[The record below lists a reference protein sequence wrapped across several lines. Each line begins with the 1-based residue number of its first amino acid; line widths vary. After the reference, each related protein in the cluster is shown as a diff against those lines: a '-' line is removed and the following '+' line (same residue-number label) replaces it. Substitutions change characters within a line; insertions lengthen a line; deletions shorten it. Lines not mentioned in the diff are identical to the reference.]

1 MDIENSITNHTEF
14 SGSDD
19 TSDSSAAEQHED
31 SSAAEQ
37 HAAKALSPEDAVR
50 NIVCELLALGHKRP
64 QIIQILLVQYDI
76 SISPST
82 LTCKRQVW
90 GLRQHEIPKPAVSEL
105 SPPIRDSLL
114 SSYSKGL
121 NLQEIQARLTK
132 ETGITVATCTVKRY
146 LSRLDLRLNGDDL
159 ADGKVTLEKV
169 CRAIDHIQKYLLHN
183 NTGYRRVKTL
193 LMRNYGT
200 NYKRKFEKILE
211 FFLKLF
217 EGDIIRRV
225 VYELLKGVDPE
236 RVTGWLKQTCKQR
249 VFHVRGPNHVWA
261 IDGHDK
267 LKPFGITVYGFIDA
281 WSRKILGLFVHV
293 TNNDPK
299 HIGVYYLKLVL
310 RLGGIPLKVTADY
323 GTETCDVSTYQMML
337 SHRFGGITLEETT
350 KRMHHTKS
358 THNQKIECLWSQMMR
373 QHNRSIINHLMD
385 RVNDHSHNMQDPIQK
400 LLFLFLWIP
409 VFQSSANIWV
419 DLNNHARKRKDK
431 TISLPT
437 GCTPDFSY
445 STPEAFHTVDQ
456 LVPVDTEY
464 IQRLLHDNYP
474 NIDDMF
480 THTPPWFHSIA
491 SSIMHDL
498 GVSFDMMTVGNTWDV
513 FNHMIP
519 HVQSHFAFF
528 P

>member
-1 MDIENSITNHTEF
+1 MTHVASTPQ
-14 SGSDD
+14 GGP
-19 TSDSSAAEQHED
+19 TSAVNTSRGEASQKFWRGCA
-31 SSAAEQ
+31 
-37 HAAKALSPEDAVR
+37 SPANR
-50 NIVCELLALGHKRP
+50 R
-64 QIIQILLVQYDI
+64 
-76 SISPST
+76 SP
-82 LTCKRQVW
+82 RGVN
-90 GLRQHEIPKPAVSEL
+90 GLR
-105 SPPIRDSLL
+105 
-114 SSYSKGL
+114 
-121 NLQEIQARLTK
+121 NLW
-132 ETGITVATCTVKRY
+132 C
-146 LSRLDLRLNGDDL
+146 
-159 ADGKVTLEKV
+159 
-169 CRAIDHIQKYLLHN
+169 
-183 NTGYRRVKTL
+183 
-193 LMRNYGT
+193 
-200 NYKRKFEKILE
+200 
-211 FFLKLF
+211 
-217 EGDIIRRV
+217 
-225 VYELLKGVDPE
+225 
-236 RVTGWLKQTCKQR
+236 
-249 VFHVRGPNHVWA
+249 NHGWA

-498 GVSFDMMTVGNTWDV
+498 G
-513 FNHMIP
+513 
-519 HVQSHFAFF
+519 SHFAFF
-528 P
+528 PPPSYDVVKIESDDDDDEPNTL

>member
-82 LTCKRQVW
+82 LTCKR
-90 GLRQHEIPKPAVSEL
+90 
-105 SPPIRDSLL
+105 
-114 SSYSKGL
+114 L

-169 CRAIDHIQKYLLHN
+169 SDPCIPNSAHSTEI
-183 NTGYRRVKTL
+183 
-193 LMRNYGT
+193 
-200 NYKRKFEKILE
+200 
-211 FFLKLF
+211 
-217 EGDIIRRV
+217 GDIIRRV

-498 GVSFDMMTVGNTWDV
+498 G
-513 FNHMIP
+513 
-519 HVQSHFAFF
+519 SHFAFF
-528 P
+528 PPPSYDVVKIESDDDDDEPNTL

>member
-1 MDIENSITNHTEF
+1 M
-14 SGSDD
+14 
-19 TSDSSAAEQHED
+19 
-31 SSAAEQ
+31 
-37 HAAKALSPEDAVR
+37 L
-50 NIVCELLALGHKRP
+50 
-64 QIIQILLVQYDI
+64 
-76 SISPST
+76 
-82 LTCKRQVW
+82 
-90 GLRQHEIPKPAVSEL
+90 QHEIPKPAVSEL

-159 ADGKVTLEKV
+159 ADGKVTLEKHPHGPFDRPSLDFMAI
-169 CRAIDHIQKYLLHN
+169 CLGGLSRAM
-183 NTGYRRVKTL
+183 RRISPQLTSWPANGIGEISK
-193 LMRNYGT
+193 
-200 NYKRKFEKILE
+200 KSQ
-211 FFLKLF
+211 KLF
-217 EGDIIRRV
+217 KKSFIIGAYNIRIPRRV

-498 GVSFDMMTVGNTWDV
+498 G
-513 FNHMIP
+513 
-519 HVQSHFAFF
+519 SHFAFF
-528 P
+528 PPPSYDVVKIESDDDDDEPNTL